1 MDIAKFFIVWGP
13 TLLFLIIVGI
23 GILIGCWR
31 GFRKS
36 LILFVHMLA
45 INVVCLILFLCLVND
60 ANFDTNFVSFT
71 NSILNNFN
79 GTSLQNIMNVDESCT
94 SLQQILSENFLNQY
108 DSEKLEYWLILEN
121 AAYINTLVDMTFH
134 LIIAVLCFIVY
145 LVLIFIMYLIY
156 LIFYPIRRRIQKE
169 SRRYHNGEVNH
180 PYRKKRILGA
190 CVGGIRSI
198 ITAVMIFSFL
208 GSLIY
213 VVSGGNQFPN
223 RDNLKEDEKIEFSD
237 PKFNSIYDYYS
248 YICEMG
254 NTGIFNILNGIKD
267 V

>member
-79 GTSLQNIMNVDESCT
+79 GNSLQNIMNVDESCT

-145 LVLIFIMYLIY
+145 LVLIFIMY
-156 LIFYPIRRRIQKE
+156 
-169 SRRYHNGEVNH
+169 
-180 PYRKKRILGA
+180 
-190 CVGGIRSI
+190 
-198 ITAVMIFSFL
+198 
-208 GSLIY
+208 
-213 VVSGGNQFPN
+213 
-223 RDNLKEDEKIEFSD
+223 
-237 PKFNSIYDYYS
+237 
-248 YICEMG
+248 
-254 NTGIFNILNGIKD
+254 
-267 V
+267 